1 MFWELVKNFL
11 QLHSKPVFVVLTV
24 LFGTFFALRIR
35 SYTETEISKTI
46 SASWLLLRKKKSQM
60 IYRKVKIQNKQ
71 TGGLRNNK
79 KIVIE

>member
-1 MFWELVKNFL
+1 MAF
-11 QLHSKPVFVVLTV
+11 
-24 LFGTFFALRIR
+24 
-35 SYTETEISKTI
+35 TE
-46 SASWLLLRKKKSQM
+46 KKKSQM